1 MRKGMEW
8 VKSDEKTENGEEG
21 NEKIE
26 NGKNNR

>member
-1 MRKGMEW
+1 MRKVMEW
-8 VKSDEKTENGEEG
+8 VKSDGKTENGEEG